1 MSSHMSSPQLSV
13 TRVVRDPHVQGGEPV
28 VKGTR
33 VTVASVML
41 AEREWGG
48 VDGVLYAYP
57 HLTAEQVADARVLPG
72 APGRDRSVHPA
83 NTLMTPSPR
92 SDRPRIYRMRTL
104 T

>member
-1 MSSHMSSPQLSV
+1 MSSQMTSPPTGI
-13 TRVVRDPHVQGGEPV
+13 TRVVRDPHIQGGEPV

-57 HLTAEQVADARVLPG
+57 QLTAEQVADALAFYLEHREEI
-72 APGRDRSVHPA
+72 DRYIREQADDAEPEA
-83 NTLMTPSPR
+83 
-92 SDRPRIYRMRTL
+92 
-104 T
+104 

>member
-1 MSSHMSSPQLSV
+1 MSSPLTSPPTGI
-13 TRVVRDPHVQGGEPV
+13 TRVVRDPHIQGGEPV

-57 HLTAEQVADARVLPG
+57 QLTAEQVADALAFYLEHRDVIDRYIRAQADDG
-72 APGRDRSVHPA
+72 APE
-83 NTLMTPSPR
+83 T
-92 SDRPRIYRMRTL
+92 
-104 T
+104 

>member
-1 MSSHMSSPQLSV
+1 MSSHMSSPQLGI

-48 VDGVLYAYP
+48 VDGVLYALSLI
-57 HLTAEQVADARVLPG
+57 H
-72 APGRDRSVHPA
+72 
-83 NTLMTPSPR
+83 
-92 SDRPRIYRMRTL
+92 I
-104 T
+104 

>member
-1 MSSHMSSPQLSV
+1 MSSHMSSPQLGI

-33 VTVASVML
+33 VSVASVML

-57 HLTAEQVADARVLPG
+57 HLTAEQVADAL
-72 APGRDRSVHPA
+72 AFYLEHQDEIDRYIQEQADDAEPEV
-83 NTLMTPSPR
+83 
-92 SDRPRIYRMRTL
+92 
-104 T
+104 

>member
-1 MSSHMSSPQLSV
+1 MTSPQTGI
-13 TRVVRDPHVQGGEPV
+13 TRVVRDPHIQGGEPV

-57 HLTAEQVADARVLPG
+57 HLTAEQVADAL
-72 APGRDRSVHPA
+72 AFYLEHRDGI
-83 NTLMTPSPR
+83 
-92 SDRPRIYRMRTL
+92 DRYIREQADDAEPEV
-104 T
+104 